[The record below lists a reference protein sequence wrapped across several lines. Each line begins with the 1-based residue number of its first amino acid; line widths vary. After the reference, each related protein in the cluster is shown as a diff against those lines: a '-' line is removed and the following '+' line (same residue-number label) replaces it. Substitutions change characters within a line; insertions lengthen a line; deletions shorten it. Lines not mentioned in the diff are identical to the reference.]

1 MGQLSSIP
9 LRVRIFTMAGVAAL
23 FAGIAWVFFQQ
34 ATFLHGVVA
43 ENETDPLSQD
53 VSILPDSLI
62 YGDYTIVR
70 TLDPQDSTYSVAI
83 FKKKQ
88 RLWSSREGTI
98 RPEFNEVKLVSLL
111 RDGTKQLFVQHFS
124 GGAHCCWTSI
134 ILELSDSVHTLFHS
148 DDYTDLGY
156 QLTMSDLDRDGMMDL
171 HLTIIT
177 FDYFDRLN
185 PAISPFSSAYFSYS
199 SSTRRFTLM
208 SRKFSSL
215 ILSKTREHEQRV
227 KAMADTTDFTQ
238 FEDIGGDYLS
248 SVLNVLMDYVFAGQR
263 EQGWK
268 FFDIWY
274 RLGDKDEMR
283 HKIQQTFEASN
294 VYQEL
299 YPE

>member
-1 MGQLSSIP
+1 MGPLSSIP
-9 LRVRIFTMAGVAAL
+9 LTVRIFTMVGVVAL
-23 FAGIAWVFFQQ
+23 FAGIVWVLYQQ
-34 ATFLHGVVA
+34 ATFLHDVVA
-43 ENETDPLSQD
+43 ENETGPHSQD
-53 VSILPDSLI
+53 VSILPDSLT

-70 TLDPQDSTYSVAI
+70 TLDLQDSTYGVAI
-83 FKKKQ
+83 FKNKQ
-88 RLWSSREGTI
+88 RVWRSREGTI
-98 RPEFNEVKLVSLL
+98 RPEDNEVKLVSLF
-111 RDGTKQLFVQHFS
+111 RDGTKQLYVQHFS

-171 HLTIIT
+171 HLTIMT
-177 FDYFDRLN
+177 FDNFDRLTH
-185 PAISPFSSAYFSYS
+185 AISPFSSAYFTYS
-199 SSTRRFTLM
+199 LSTRRFILT

-215 ILSKTREHEQRV
+215 VLNKTQEHELRV

-248 SVLNVLMDYVFAGQR
+248 SVLKVLMDYVFAGQK

-268 FFDIWY
+268 FFDTWY
-274 RLGDKDEMR
+274 RLADKDEIR

-294 VYQEL
+294 LYQEL
-299 YPE
+299 YTE